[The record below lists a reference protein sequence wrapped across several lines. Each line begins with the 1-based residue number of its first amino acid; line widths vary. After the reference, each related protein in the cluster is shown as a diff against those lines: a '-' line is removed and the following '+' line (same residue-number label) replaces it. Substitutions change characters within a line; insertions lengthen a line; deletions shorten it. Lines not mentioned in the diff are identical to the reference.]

1 MSTGERYV
9 SRETIAA
16 PGDHSCSHPEARR
29 RLISVHVREGK
40 ATHNLSW
47 SLTRKACGGPS
58 STEQCVCPQTLH
70 CGPSLLQR
78 SDYAKERH
86 ELRDDDCFL

>member
-16 PGDHSCSHPEARR
+16 PGDHFCSHPEARR

-47 SLTRKACGGPS
+47 SLTRKAWGGRAA
-58 STEQCVCPQTLH
+58 
-70 CGPSLLQR
+70 R
-78 SDYAKERH
+78 SNASAPDAAVWPFASAAVRLRTGAARAER
-86 ELRDDDCFL
+86 

>member
-47 SLTRKACGGPS
+47 SLTRKACGGRAARSNASAPRRCTVALRFCS
-58 STEQCVCPQTLH
+58 GLTT
-70 CGPSLLQR
+70 QR
-78 SDYAKERH
+78 SGTS
-86 ELRDDDCFL
+86 

>member
-16 PGDHSCSHPEARR
+16 PGDHFCSHPEARR

-47 SLTRKACGGPS
+47 SLTRKAWGGA
-58 STEQCVCPQTLH
+58 EQHGAMRLPQTLQ

-78 SDYAKERH
+78 SDYAQERH
-86 ELRDDDCFL
+86 ELRDDDCFP